1 MVHSMDKNVCVL
13 IPTYNNERTL
23 GGVLSEVLS
32 LDFPVIVVNDGST
45 DGTAELLS
53 EFPQAEVIS
62 YVPNRGKGYAL
73 RTGFHRAFE
82 LGYEYAITIDS
93 DGQHEPADIEVIR
106 EKLEQSERPTVV
118 MGARNMTQTGVPRKS
133 SFGNSFSNFWFWVNT
148 GYRLSDTQTGFRAY
162 PLKPVFDKRWFSN
175 KFEFEIEVIV
185 RLAWAGVDMQEVP
198 VRVNYPEDRVSHF
211 RPFRDFARISVLN
224 TVFFV
229 LTALYFA
236 PKRLFFTRGKQNIFA
251 LAKEELGRHSDSP
264 FKMAASIG
272 WGLFFGIFPIW
283 GFQMAA
289 GFLVGSILKL
299 NRVVILAF
307 SNISIPPFIPLI
319 ILICYFLGGFF
330 VSERVGVP
338 SLSEISL
345 ETIYLQVN
353 QYLAGAVAFSILL
366 GFAGFGISYLILS
379 LAKTNRR

>member
-1 MVHSMDKNVCVL
+1 MAKNVCVL
-13 IPTYNNERTL
+13 IPTYNNGRTL

-53 EFPQAEVIS
+53 EFPQVEVIS
-62 YVPNRGKGYAL
+62 YVHNKGKGYAL

-162 PLKPVFDKRWFSN
+162 PLKPLVDKRWFSN
-175 KFEFEIEVIV
+175 KFEFEVEVIV

-198 VRVNYPEDRVSHF
+198 VRVNYTEDRVSHF

-236 PKRLFFTRGKQNIFA
+236 PKRLFFTRGKQSIFA

-307 SNISIPPFIPLI
+307 SNISIPHFIPLI

-366 GFAGFGISYLILS
+366 GLAGFGISYLFLS
-379 LAKTNRR
+379 LAKSTKRAN

>member
-1 MVHSMDKNVCVL
+1 MDKNVCVL

-53 EFPQAEVIS
+53 KFPQVEVIS
-62 YVPNRGKGYAL
+62 YVPNRGKGNAL

-118 MGARNMTQTGVPRKS
+118 MGARNMTQTGVPQKS

-162 PLKPVFDKRWFSN
+162 PLKPVVDKRWFSN

-211 RPFRDFARISVLN
+211 RPFWDFARISVLN

-330 VSERVGVP
+330 VSERVAVP

-353 QYLAGAVAFSILL
+353 QYLAGAVAFAILL
-366 GFAGFGISYLILS
+366 GFAGFGISYLFLS
-379 LAKTNRR
+379 LAKSTKRAN